1 MKISNDEVEQVNEAL
16 EQVIS
21 VSFDEFMETYELDP
35 KMSFEDI
42 LYEVFSAGFE
52 DGIELEAEEDY
63 DEEED

>member
-1 MKISNDEVEQVNEAL
+1 MKISNDEVEQISEAL

-21 VSFDEFMETYELDP
+21 VSFDDFMETYELDP

-63 DEEED
+63 EEEED

>member
-1 MKISNDEVEQVNEAL
+1 MKISNDEVEQVSEAL

-52 DGIELEAEEDY
+52 DGIELEDEED

>member
-1 MKISNDEVEQVNEAL
+1 MKISNDEVEQISEAL

-21 VSFDEFMETYELDP
+21 FSFDEFMETYELDP

-52 DGIELEAEEDY
+52 DGIELEATEDWE
-63 DEEED
+63 EEED

>member
-1 MKISNDEVEQVNEAL
+1 MKISNDEVEEISEAL

-21 VSFDEFMETYELDP
+21 ISFDEFMETYELDP

-52 DGIELEAEEDY
+52 DGIELEAEEGW
-63 DEEED
+63 EEEEE